1 MAVYCCQQR
10 WKREWIYGGGP
21 KDLFLTLSPTDTRKP
36 PIVLLD
42 VLIKT
47 SSNKEPK
54 VLQNHVLFL
63 LFLSPSAYVANVEKM
78 HLKRKWLWINSGWWE
93 PPSGYGF
100 CLRIFQT
107 LSNEE
112 KTMSQRFIQTL
123 RTLLSP
129 PLHFYCICISSEFVS
144 MAGGGEAG
152 LGLKTLQVFV
162 FQSSPS
168 ASRALYRHLS
178 RSFI

>member
-1 MAVYCCQQR
+1 M
-10 WKREWIYGGGP
+10 
-21 KDLFLTLSPTDTRKP
+21 
-36 PIVLLD
+36 
-42 VLIKT
+42 
-47 SSNKEPK
+47 EPK
-54 VLQNHVLFL
+54 PCSFPLIP
-63 LFLSPSAYVANVEKM
+63 LSLSICGEC
-78 HLKRKWLWINSGWWE
+78 RKNAPQEEMIVDQFRMVGT
-93 PPSGYGF
+93 PSGYGL

-129 PLHFYCICISSEFVS
+129 PLHFDCICISSEFVS
-144 MAGGGEAG
+144 MAGGGKAG